1 MNTLSPAMAISPIDG
16 RYFTKVCD
24 LSQYFSDFA
33 LVKTRL
39 QVEVEYFL
47 RIVPVAR
54 VGTDITKEQA
64 DGLRRLYREFSQAD
78 YDEIQ
83 EIEKTTNHDVKS
95 VEVFLKRRVV
105 NTFGKAFGEFVHFGL
120 TSQDINDVAIPYLLK
135 SSVENVILP
144 EVKDLLKRLS
154 NIAAKLASVAF
165 VARTHG
171 QPATPSTFGKEF
183 KVYVYR
189 LTDELAELARI
200 EHFGK
205 FGGATGNF
213 NASYLAYPDVD
224 WVTFGEAFLSEEFGL
239 TRSRIT
245 TQINNYESMARIFDS
260 VSRLCGIMQDLSQDL
275 WLYLMLGLLT
285 LKSKPDEV
293 GSSAMPH
300 KVNPISFENAEGN
313 LQVAISLFDFLSRKL
328 LVSRLQRDLTDYT
341 VKRNIGVPMA
351 HLLLSVKNLAKGV
364 SLIVPHEKNI
374 AEDCEKHFVVIAE
387 GIQTI
392 LRSEGLPNSYDMVK
406 GLVRG
411 TSIDRQELEAWIGSL
426 AVSDTA
432 KSKLQSLSPKTY
444 LGNAP
449 EVVA

>member
-1 MNTLSPAMAISPIDG
+1 
-16 RYFTKVCD
+16 
-24 LSQYFSDFA
+24 
-33 LVKTRL
+33 
-39 QVEVEYFL
+39 
-47 RIVPVAR
+47 
-54 VGTDITKEQA
+54 
-64 DGLRRLYREFSQAD
+64 
-78 YDEIQ
+78 
-83 EIEKTTNHDVKS
+83 
-95 VEVFLKRRVV
+95 
-105 NTFGKAFGEFVHFGL
+105 
-120 TSQDINDVAIPYLLK
+120 
-135 SSVENVILP
+135 
-144 EVKDLLKRLS
+144 
-154 NIAAKLASVAF
+154 
-165 VARTHG
+165 
-171 QPATPSTFGKEF
+171 
-183 KVYVYR
+183 
-189 LTDELAELARI
+189 
-200 EHFGK
+200 
-205 FGGATGNF
+205 
-213 NASYLAYPDVD
+213 
-224 WVTFGEAFLSEEFGL
+224 
-239 TRSRIT
+239 
-245 TQINNYESMARIFDS
+245 
-260 VSRLCGIMQDLSQDL
+260 
-275 WLYLMLGLLT
+275 MLGLLT

-313 LQVAISLFDFLSRKL
+313 LQVAISMFDFLSRKL

-392 LRSEGLPNSYDMVK
+392 LRSEGVPNSYDMVK
-406 GLVRG
+406 ELVRD

>member
-16 RYFTKVCD
+16 RYYTKVSD

-47 RIVPVAR
+47 RIVPVAK
-54 VGTDITKEQA
+54 VGTDITKERT
-64 DGLRRLYREFSQAD
+64 DGLRRLYREFSQVD

-105 NTFGKAFGEFVHFGL
+105 DTFGEAFGEFVHFGL

-135 SSVENVILP
+135 SSVEKVILP
-144 EVKDLLKRLS
+144 EVKDLVERLS
-154 NIAAKLASVAF
+154 NIAEELASTAF

-189 LTDELAELARI
+189 LADELAELERI

-239 TRSRIT
+239 KRSRIT

-260 VSRLCGIMQDLSQDL
+260 ASRLCGIM
-275 WLYLMLGLLT
+275 
-285 LKSKPDEV
+285 
-293 GSSAMPH
+293 
-300 KVNPISFENAEGN
+300 
-313 LQVAISLFDFLSRKL
+313 
-328 LVSRLQRDLTDYT
+328 
-341 VKRNIGVPMA
+341 
-351 HLLLSVKNLAKGV
+351 
-364 SLIVPHEKNI
+364 
-374 AEDCEKHFVVIAE
+374 
-387 GIQTI
+387 
-392 LRSEGLPNSYDMVK
+392 
-406 GLVRG
+406 
-411 TSIDRQELEAWIGSL
+411 
-426 AVSDTA
+426 
-432 KSKLQSLSPKTY
+432 
-444 LGNAP
+444 
-449 EVVA
+449 